1 MDRRR
6 LALWLTMAWGAGSR
20 RIEAVLTG
28 VRDPERFERAVR
40 QNRREEFAAQLAP
53 EAAHRLRRVE
63 EDAVTAM
70 LRALD
75 DRGFEMLERG
85 DGRYPE
91 RLAQIPGAPPLLFVE
106 GNLDGLDEEMA
117 LAVVGTRRISEAG
130 GELTRALALD
140 LAGRGVTL
148 VSGMALGA
156 DGIAHRAALE
166 RGARTIAVLACGLD
180 RTYPAEHEALRRAI
194 AAAGAV
200 VSEQPLGIPPLPAY
214 FLHRN
219 RILTGL
225 AMGVLVTEAPA
236 RSGALNSARHAAE
249 QGRDVFVALPPD
261 GVPRENNEGGIQLM
275 EDGAI
280 GVRRAEEILAAYRG
294 SYRLT
299 LEPRS
304 AGGMRTERSR
314 PAPAAPRPDPPAP
327 AGPPT
332 RPEGVSE
339 TALRLWELMDG
350 RIWQA
355 DALAAAAGIP
365 AAGLMAALTELELT
379 GFITSHPGRRYSR
392 AR

>member
-140 LAGRGVTL
+140 LAGRGVAL

-180 RTYPAEHEALRRAI
+180 RTYPAEHEALRREI

-214 FLHRN
+214 FLRRN

-299 LEPRS
+299 LEPRP
-304 AGGMRTERSR
+304 AGGIRTGR
-314 PAPAAPRPDPPAP
+314 PRPVSAAPRPAPPAP

-339 TALRLWELMDG
+339 TALRLWELMDD

-379 GFITSHPGRRYSR
+379 GLITSHPGRRYSR

>member
-20 RIEAVLTG
+20 RIEEVLAG
-28 VRDPERFERAVR
+28 VRDPERFTWAVR
-40 QNRREEFAAQLAP
+40 QNRREEGETPLSL
-53 EAAHRLRRVE
+53 EAAARLRRVD

-91 RLAQIPGAPPLLFVE
+91 RLAQIPGTPPLLFVE
-106 GNLDGLDEEMA
+106 GNLDGLDEEMV

-130 GELTRALALD
+130 GELTRTLALD
-140 LAGRGVTL
+140 LAERGVAL

-180 RTYPAEHEALRRAI
+180 RTYPAEHEALRREI

-214 FLHRN
+214 FLRRN

-299 LEPRS
+299 LEPRP
-304 AGGMRTERSR
+304 AGGIRTGR
-314 PAPAAPRPDPPAP
+314 PRPVSAAPRPAPPAP

-339 TALRLWELMDG
+339 TALRLWELMDD

-379 GFITSHPGRRYSR
+379 GLITSHPGRRYSR